1 MIGRL
6 LLGPCRLAEPWLRH
20 PNWMIRRAAQAAV
33 LGVATIWL
41 ALLGTKQAEEGAPEG
56 SDEFVQQ
63 LSSSTRLREFLHGR
77 AIAKPF
83 VGHICRV
90 LVLRLSVHAEM
101 RERGVLRRVQFRVTS
116 RGRSIKKR

>member
-6 LLGPCRLAEPWLRH
+6 LLGPYRLAEPWLRH

-101 RERGVLRRVQFRVTS
+101 RERACSDECNFALRLA
-116 RGRSIKKR
+116 GRSIKKR